1 MGFPPHVQSRDPLA
15 EHTDR
20 LVGDTCTGHS
30 ENREGAATLQAQ
42 GRNPKT
48 EASALWQNFP
58 MSLFQKDFQSN
69 VSR

>member
-1 MGFPPHVQSRDPLA
+1 MYRAGIHWPNIQTGWLETHVRV
-15 EHTDR
+15 TD
-20 LVGDTCTGHS
+20 S

-42 GRNPKT
+42 GRNPKM

-58 MSLFQKDFQSN
+58 TSLFQKDFQCN